1 MISALDVV
9 AFGNDSSPLTVG
21 GNDTAGGAAPSNDT
35 AANGVIQFLDDDLSF
50 PGYIRTTCMVVCV
63 IILGVG
69 VVGNMMVPIVILKS
83 KDMRNSTNIFLMNL
97 SIADLMVLLICT
109 PTVFVEVNS
118 RPETW
123 VLGEELCKA
132 VPFVELTVA
141 HASVLTI
148 LAISFE
154 RYYAICEPLRAGY
167 VCTKT
172 RAMIIC
178 LLAWGLAALFTSPIT
193 MISEYTQMDYID
205 GTKVP
210 VCLTKANTF
219 WPIAFFVTIIGAFFV
234 IPLFVLV
241 VLYTVIAA
249 HLMADPGTS
258 CTDSACNQRARRQV
272 VLMLATVVLSFFVCL
287 LPFRVFTM
295 WIILVPEHTF
305 LDLGLKH
312 YYIILY
318 ASRVMVYLNSA
329 VNPIL
334 YNLMSSK
341 FRRGFCKLCRSQ
353 CGSGGVDDG
362 YDSYDDSS
370 AGGCGVT
377 GCGGRRRRR
386 RGRRRDVFRLRHTGT
401 LTTTLSRSCSGPQTR
416 IADGT
421 AECGNGT
428 RNGSARRHVDVTS
441 TAAAVVTALL
451 GRHRGVKTHLQV
463 DDDHLKESFV

>member
-1 MISALDVV
+1 
-9 AFGNDSSPLTVG
+9 
-21 GNDTAGGAAPSNDT
+21 
-35 AANGVIQFLDDDLSF
+35 
-50 PGYIRTTCMVVCV
+50 
-63 IILGVG
+63 
-69 VVGNMMVPIVILKS
+69 
-83 KDMRNSTNIFLMNL
+83 
-97 SIADLMVLLICT
+97 
-109 PTVFVEVNS
+109 
-118 RPETW
+118 
-123 VLGEELCKA
+123 
-132 VPFVELTVA
+132 
-141 HASVLTI
+141 
-148 LAISFE
+148 
-154 RYYAICEPLRAGY
+154 
-167 VCTKT
+167 
-172 RAMIIC
+172 
-178 LLAWGLAALFTSPIT
+178 

-219 WPIAFFVTIIGAFFV
+219 WPIAFFVAIIGAFFV
-234 IPLFVLV
+234 VPLFVLV

-341 FRRGFCKLCRSQ
+341 FRRGFCKLCRSR
-353 CGSGGVDDG
+353 CGGVDDG
-362 YDSYDDSS
+362 YDGYDD
-370 AGGCGVT
+370 AGPGGCGVG

-386 RGRRRDVFRLRHTGT
+386 RGRRRDVFRLRPTGT
-401 LTTTLSRSCSGPQTR
+401 LTTTLSRSCSGPPTR
-416 IADGT
+416 GS
-421 AECGNGT
+421 NGT
-428 RNGSARRHVDVTS
+428 RNGNGTGNGSVRQHVDVTAVTN
-441 TAAAVVTALL
+441 TAAAVVTALF
-451 GRHRGVKTHLQV
+451 GRHRGVKTRLQV
-463 DDDHLKESFV
+463 DDDHLKESFVWPPPPTAAFHKLYIFTNSYQFLKFVLRILYFFF

>member
-1 MISALDVV
+1 
-9 AFGNDSSPLTVG
+9 
-21 GNDTAGGAAPSNDT
+21 
-35 AANGVIQFLDDDLSF
+35 
-50 PGYIRTTCMVVCV
+50 
-63 IILGVG
+63 
-69 VVGNMMVPIVILKS
+69 
-83 KDMRNSTNIFLMNL
+83 
-97 SIADLMVLLICT
+97 
-109 PTVFVEVNS
+109 
-118 RPETW
+118 
-123 VLGEELCKA
+123 
-132 VPFVELTVA
+132 
-141 HASVLTI
+141 
-148 LAISFE
+148 
-154 RYYAICEPLRAGY
+154 
-167 VCTKT
+167 
-172 RAMIIC
+172 
-178 LLAWGLAALFTSPIT
+178 

-219 WPIAFFVTIIGAFFV
+219 WPIAFFVTIIGVFFV
-234 IPLFVLV
+234 VPLFVLV
-241 VLYTVIAA
+241 VLYTVIAV

-305 LDLGLKH
+305 LDLGVKH

-318 ASRVMVYLNSA
+318 SSRVMVYLNSA

-353 CGSGGVDDG
+353 CGGGGSVDDC
-362 YDSYDDSS
+362 YDSYDGGG
-370 AGGCGVT
+370 AGGCVI

-416 IADGT
+416 TADGAIEYRNGT
-421 AECGNGT
+421 GNGT
-428 RNGSARRHVDVTS
+428 ARRHVDGVTS

>member
-1 MISALDVV
+1 
-9 AFGNDSSPLTVG
+9 
-21 GNDTAGGAAPSNDT
+21 
-35 AANGVIQFLDDDLSF
+35 
-50 PGYIRTTCMVVCV
+50 
-63 IILGVG
+63 
-69 VVGNMMVPIVILKS
+69 
-83 KDMRNSTNIFLMNL
+83 
-97 SIADLMVLLICT
+97 
-109 PTVFVEVNS
+109 
-118 RPETW
+118 
-123 VLGEELCKA
+123 
-132 VPFVELTVA
+132 
-141 HASVLTI
+141 
-148 LAISFE
+148 
-154 RYYAICEPLRAGY
+154 
-167 VCTKT
+167 
-172 RAMIIC
+172 
-178 LLAWGLAALFTSPIT
+178 

-205 GTKVP
+205 GTRVP

-219 WPIAFFVTIIGAFFV
+219 WPIAFFVVIITVFFV
-234 IPLFVLV
+234 VPLFVLV

-341 FRRGFCKLCRSQ
+341 FRRGFCKLCRSR
-353 CGSGGVDDG
+353 C
-362 YDSYDDSS
+362 
-370 AGGCGVT
+370 GGCFEDDD
-377 GCGGRRRRR
+377 GCGGGGGRLRRRR

-401 LTTTLSRSCSGPQTR
+401 LTTTLSRSCSGPPPPHATAT
-416 IADGT
+416 ADGT
-421 AECGNGT
+421 TGNGT
-428 RNGSARRHVDVTS
+428 TDNGSARRHVDTCTTATS

-451 GRHRGVKTHLQV
+451 GRHRGVNTRLRV
-463 DDDHLKESFV
+463 DDDDLKESFV